1 MKNKK
6 LQNLN
11 TIELSDCYTKSSDL
25 ALMNGVQ
32 ALVRLLL
39 EQSRID
45 KEKGFKTQGYVSGY
59 PGSPLGTLD
68 LELNRAK
75 KYLNDEGIVFQPGVN
90 EELAATA
97 AWGTQMIQLYDQPKI
112 DGVFSLWYG
121 KGPGL
126 DRAMDAIRHANM
138 GGSSKLGGMLLA
150 VADDPIGKSSTL
162 AYQSEQSLISAGI
175 PIFYPA
181 NVHEVV
187 PLGLQA
193 YQLSRYAGI
202 CVGLKITADTADS
215 SAVVDLTS
223 LRPKFKNLLN
233 IENVHIQKHE
243 SALDREETLFTKRL
257 PASKNFI
264 FQNKINK
271 IIRNP
276 KDKNLGII
284 AVGKACTETIDALE
298 SIGIIDPEKNGIGI
312 FSCKVPWPL
321 NGEEIKN
328 FINGYKEIFVIE
340 EKRAVVEEQVAHIL
354 YNHDQKPILSGK
366 FDGKTQEKLIPE
378 IAELSSDIIADA
390 LIKKINLDNNI
401 SLKKVV
407 KNELIGDNLPSV
419 ATRSPWYC
427 AGCPH
432 NSGTKMMDDEIVG
445 IGIGCHS
452 IGYFLHPDKL
462 TNFSQ
467 MGGEGGHWIG
477 RSPFSTKKH
486 SFQNIGDG
494 TYAHSGSLAIRAAV
508 SAGTNIT
515 FKILYNDAVAMTGG
529 QSAIGGG
536 TPWNISKQ
544 LTAEGVKKVFVI
556 SDEPEQFSELKLFA
570 DGVTIAHRDE
580 MIPIQKQLREI
591 EGVTAIIYVQTCATE
606 LRRRRKRGYVE
617 DRERKIFVN
626 PDVCEG
632 CGDCAEKSNCVGVKP
647 LKHFDGEKKQIDQ
660 SICNKDYSCIKGF
673 CPSFISIPQNEIF
686 TENKKSYPA
695 LPILKKYF
703 HEPNVLNKDINL
715 VMAGIGGT
723 GVSTVSAIIVM
734 ACRIENKWAQTMNFT
749 GLAQKNGAVTS
760 QIRISSRKNLY
771 EKSARLPNKSADL
784 LLGCDAVVSVSP
796 LITRTLNLNKTK
808 AVINGRVEPVGVSG
822 VYTGTTVDDQLLKK
836 HLENHLNSENIEF
849 INMSD
854 LAEKLVGDTV
864 SANIMLLGYASQK
877 GFLPISNHALEKAI
891 KLNGVSIQ
899 QNLDAFNW
907 GRLLVSN
914 RSLVFKK
921 AGLLVEKLSDDDPK
935 VKIKKFHN
943 ILSDYQDDKYAKKY
957 LETIEKLY
965 AKEKLLFKNKFDFSL
980 TKNSALM
987 LFRFMRYKDEYEV
1000 ARLHTSGEFANS
1012 FLNKNMKKNINF
1024 YLAPPL
1030 LNIRDKNTG
1039 HLKKIKFGS
1048 WMFYVFKLLSKLKFL
1063 RGTKFDFFGQ
1073 TNERKK
1079 EVALAEKSL
1088 LTIDTII
1095 KNISRTNYNI
1105 CEDLI
1110 NAALN
1115 IKGYGHVKEK
1125 NIKIYE
1131 EKWNS
1136 FLRKIDLHSVKKVS

>member
-1 MKNKK
+1 M
-6 LQNLN
+6 
-11 TIELSDCYTKSSDL
+11 
-25 ALMNGVQ
+25 
-32 ALVRLLL
+32 
-39 EQSRID
+39 
-45 KEKGFKTQGYVSGY
+45 
-59 PGSPLGTLD
+59 
-68 LELNRAK
+68 
-75 KYLNDEGIVFQPGVN
+75 
-90 EELAATA
+90 
-97 AWGTQMIQLYDQPKI
+97 
-112 DGVFSLWYG
+112 
-121 KGPGL
+121 
-126 DRAMDAIRHANM
+126 
-138 GGSSKLGGMLLA
+138 
-150 VADDPIGKSSTL
+150 
-162 AYQSEQSLISAGI
+162 
-175 PIFYPA
+175 
-181 NVHEVV
+181 
-187 PLGLQA
+187 
-193 YQLSRYAGI
+193 
-202 CVGLKITADTADS
+202 
-215 SAVVDLTS
+215 
-223 LRPKFKNLLN
+223 
-233 IENVHIQKHE
+233 
-243 SALDREETLFTKRL
+243 
-257 PASKNFI
+257 PASKDFI

-276 KDKNLGII
+276 KNKNLGII

-298 SIGIIDPEKNGIGI
+298 SIGIIDPEKKGVGI

-760 QIRISSRKNLY
+760 QIRISSRKN
-771 EKSARLPNKSADL
+771 
-784 LLGCDAVVSVSP
+784 
-796 LITRTLNLNKTK
+796 
-808 AVINGRVEPVGVSG
+808 
-822 VYTGTTVDDQLLKK
+822 
-836 HLENHLNSENIEF
+836 
-849 INMSD
+849 
-854 LAEKLVGDTV
+854 
-864 SANIMLLGYASQK
+864 
-877 GFLPISNHALEKAI
+877 
-891 KLNGVSIQ
+891 
-899 QNLDAFNW
+899 
-907 GRLLVSN
+907 
-914 RSLVFKK
+914 
-921 AGLLVEKLSDDDPK
+921 
-935 VKIKKFHN
+935 
-943 ILSDYQDDKYAKKY
+943 
-957 LETIEKLY
+957 
-965 AKEKLLFKNKFDFSL
+965 
-980 TKNSALM
+980 
-987 LFRFMRYKDEYEV
+987 
-1000 ARLHTSGEFANS
+1000 
-1012 FLNKNMKKNINF
+1012 
-1024 YLAPPL
+1024 
-1030 LNIRDKNTG
+1030 
-1039 HLKKIKFGS
+1039 
-1048 WMFYVFKLLSKLKFL
+1048 
-1063 RGTKFDFFGQ
+1063 
-1073 TNERKK
+1073 
-1079 EVALAEKSL
+1079 
-1088 LTIDTII
+1088 
-1095 KNISRTNYNI
+1095 
-1105 CEDLI
+1105 
-1110 NAALN
+1110 
-1115 IKGYGHVKEK
+1115 
-1125 NIKIYE
+1125 
-1131 EKWNS
+1131 
-1136 FLRKIDLHSVKKVS
+1136 